1 MVAAG
6 QRTAPLQPR
15 LPKVRA
21 HQQLGGL
28 VRAACTHLAPG
39 GRQPGARARL
49 ELRAAWQPT
58 HINTVNRPS
67 TSRNGPVEAP
77 QKEHPGP
84 TPLPFY
90 SN

>member
-6 QRTAPLQPR
+6 ERAAPLQPR
-15 LPKVRA
+15 LPNVRA

-28 VRAACTHLAPG
+28 VRAACTYLAPG
-39 GRQPGARARL
+39 GWQPGARL

-58 HINTVNRPS
+58 HIDTVNRPS

-77 QKEHPGP
+77 QKEHRGP
-84 TPLPFY
+84 TPSPFY